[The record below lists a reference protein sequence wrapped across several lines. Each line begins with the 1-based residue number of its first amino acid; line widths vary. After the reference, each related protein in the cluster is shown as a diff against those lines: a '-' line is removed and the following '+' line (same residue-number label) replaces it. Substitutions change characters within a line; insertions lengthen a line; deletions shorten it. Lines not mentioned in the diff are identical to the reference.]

1 MRCDRCNEVI
11 EEGEER
17 EHSGKML
24 CEICY
29 MDAVSPLRTCDPWAV
44 YGAKTF
50 EKNAGGITTLTPN
63 QTMILEILEKTGGL
77 ESEELLLRL
86 DGKLSK
92 PQLEREFATLRH
104 LERARAEKRGDKVF
118 LILW

>member
-1 MRCDRCNEVI
+1 MRCDSCNETI
-11 EEGEER
+11 EEGEGR

-29 MDAVSPLRTCDPWAV
+29 MDAVSPVRTCDPWAV

-63 QTMILEILEKTGGL
+63 QTMILEILGKAGGVYNVIPHPCGFFFVCDV
-77 ESEELLLRL
+77 EL
-86 DGKLSK
+86 GMKC
-92 PQLEREFATLRH
+92 EI
-104 LERARAEKRGDKVF
+104 F
-118 LILW
+118 LNG